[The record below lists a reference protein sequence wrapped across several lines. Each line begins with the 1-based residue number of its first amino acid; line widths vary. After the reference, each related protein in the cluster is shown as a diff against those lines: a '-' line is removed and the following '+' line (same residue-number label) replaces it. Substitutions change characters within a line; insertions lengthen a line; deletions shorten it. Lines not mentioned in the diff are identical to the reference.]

1 MTYREQIIKVLKS
14 VHNDWATC
22 SYIVDVIAEWNKID
36 YNILS
41 KYRYSSTISSII
53 HKMVIRE
60 ELEMKRDVGFRNGNG
75 YRIFREMY

>member
-22 SYIVDVIAEWNKID
+22 SYIVDVIAEWNKVD
-36 YNILS
+36 YMLS
-41 KYRYSSTISSII
+41 KYRYSNTISSII
-53 HKMVIRE
+53 RKMVIRG
-60 ELEMKRDVGFRNGNG
+60 ELEVKRNIGFRNGNG